1 MAKLGKRLAGL
12 LGSETVD
19 KLKNIGTDAIG
30 NVLGSL
36 AGADEGDQEKSTTP
50 PPPKGKRFDE
60 PAPAKSAEVE
70 ATTPANPSEP
80 GSKSVADKVI
90 ELNRLREQGILSD
103 AEFASLKAE
112 VLSPSGQARE

>member
-30 NVLGSL
+30 DVLGSL
-36 AGADEGDQEKSTTP
+36 TGADEDDQEKSTTP
-50 PPPKGKRFDE
+50 PPPSGKRFDE
-60 PAPAKSAEVE
+60 LAPAKAPEEVE
-70 ATTPANPSEP
+70 ATATAPTTPSDP

-103 AEFASLKAE
+103 AEFAALKTE
-112 VLSPSGQARE
+112 VLGT

>member
-30 NVLGSL
+30 DVLETFTDPEEDKGQTVS
-36 AGADEGDQEKSTTP
+36 AP
-50 PPPKGKRFDE
+50 PPTGKRFDE
-60 PAPAKSAEVE
+60 PAPTKAPEAVE
-70 ATTPANPSEP
+70 ATASANPSDP

-90 ELNRLREQGILSD
+90 ELNRLREQGVLSD
-103 AEFASLKAE
+103 AEFAALKAE
-112 VLSPSGQARE
+112 LFRA

>member
-30 NVLGSL
+30 DVLGSL
-36 AGADEGDQEKSTTP
+36 AGAEDDDKDLSATP

-60 PAPAKSAEVE
+60 PAPAKAAEVE
-70 ATTPANPSEP
+70 ATTPASPSEP

-90 ELNRLREQGILSD
+90 ELNRLREQGVLSD
-103 AEFASLKAE
+103 AEFAALKAD
-112 VLSPSGQARE
+112 LLGS

>member
-30 NVLGSL
+30 DVIGSFT
-36 AGADEGDQEKSTTP
+36 GADVDNEDKSDSA

-60 PAPAKSAEVE
+60 PAPAKATEAVE
-70 ATTPANPSEP
+70 ATAASPSEP
-80 GSKSVADKVI
+80 G
-90 ELNRLREQGILSD
+90 
-103 AEFASLKAE
+103 
-112 VLSPSGQARE
+112 

>member
-30 NVLGSL
+30 DVLGSL
-36 AGADEGDQEKSTTP
+36 TGADDDDKDSSATP

-60 PAPAKSAEVE
+60 PAPATAPEVE
-70 ATTPANPSEP
+70 ATATPSPSEP

-90 ELNRLREQGILSD
+90 ELNRLREQGVLSD
-103 AEFASLKAE
+103 AEFAALKAE
-112 VLSPSGQARE
+112 LIGL

>member
-30 NVLGSL
+30 DVLGSL
-36 AGADEGDQEKSTTP
+36 AGAEDDDKEKSTTL

-60 PAPAKSAEVE
+60 PAPAKAAEAFE
-70 ATTPANPSEP
+70 ATAGASSSEP

-90 ELNRLREQGILSD
+90 ELNRLRELGILSD
-103 AEFASLKAE
+103 AEFAALKAE
-112 VLSPSGQARE
+112 LLGS